1 MEVKQVFNIVNEV
14 TRSLIG
20 ETEVVNEDLSNIVDI
35 GNTIENVAGIDNY
48 VKKLVDHIGKMIF
61 VDRPYSG
68 SVPSVLMDGWE
79 YGSILEKV
87 SYDGLPEATENESW
101 ELQNGQS
108 YDVNIFTQPKVSAKF
123 YNKRVTF
130 EVPMSFAHRQ
140 VKSAF
145 SSPTQ
150 LNAFFSMIH
159 NAVEKSMTL
168 KTDGLISRCINNMMA
183 ETFSDT
189 TGIRAVNLYK
199 MYKERFP
206 EDTTITIE
214 NCISKPEFIRYCS
227 FIMGL
232 YSERLTKLSKLF
244 NAGGKER
251 FTSKDLQHIVLLSE
265 FKESASTYLQGDTF
279 HNEYTAL
286 PKAETVPYWQGSGTN
301 YGFNSTSKINVK
313 NSSGATVEKSGI
325 LGVMFDRD
333 ALGVSNL
340 DKRVTTNYNPKGEF
354 YNNWYKFDA
363 GYFNDLNENFVVFY
377 VEDVT
382 RSRSGN

>member
-1 MEVKQVFNIVNEV
+1 MEVKQVYNIVNSV

-35 GNTIENVAGIDNY
+35 GNSIENVAGIDNY

-301 YGFNSTSKINVK
+301 YGFSSTSKINVK

>member
-1 MEVKQVFNIVNEV
+1 MEVKQVYNIVNEV
-14 TRSLIG
+14 TKSLIG

-35 GNTIENVAGIDNY
+35 GNSIENVAGIDNY

-313 NSSGATVEKSGI
+313 NSSGVTVEKSGI

-377 VEDVT
+377 VEDVA